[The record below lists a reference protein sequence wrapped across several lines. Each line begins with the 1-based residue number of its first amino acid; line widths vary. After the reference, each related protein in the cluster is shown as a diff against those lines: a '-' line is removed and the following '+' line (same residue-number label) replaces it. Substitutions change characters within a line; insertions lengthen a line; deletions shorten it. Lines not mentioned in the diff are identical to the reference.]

1 MAAWLRCQGFY
12 DDEGGQKFPIQQQE
26 FALPLSYV
34 RKHHESIFSLLLKTF
49 LKHKNKYSLRPTNNF
64 LNRITAKVGGILSS

>member
-26 FALPLSYV
+26 FAIPLSYV
-34 RKHHESIFSLLLKTF
+34 RKHHESIFSLLLKNVFKT
-49 LKHKNKYSLRPTNNF
+49 KNK
-64 LNRITAKVGGILSS
+64 